1 MTVEGAEKLKK
12 ELTELKSKVRPKI
25 ILAIKE
31 AREKGDLKENAEYHA
46 AREQQ
51 SFTEGRIRDIESKI
65 SNAEIIDIK
74 KMPKTGKA
82 VFSSTVT
89 LINLEDN
96 KKVTYKIVGE
106 DEAELKEGKISILSP
121 LARSIIGK
129 EKGDL
134 IVLKTP
140 NSIFTNKARERYRAL
155 RSKTFLKL

>member
-1 MTVEGAEKLKK
+1 MEKEPITSSGLEKLKK

-74 KMPKTGKA
+74 KQPKTGKA

-134 IVLKTP
+134 IVLKLSLI
-140 NSIFTNKARERYRAL
+140 NI
-155 RSKTFLKL
+155 

>member
-1 MTVEGAEKLKK
+1 MNKIPMTVEGAEKLKK

-134 IVLKTP
+134 IALKTP
-140 NSIFTNKARERYRAL
+140 NSIIEYEISVVKYE
-155 RSKTFLKL
+155 

>member
-12 ELTELKSKVRPKI
+12 ELTELKSKARPKI

-134 IVLKTP
+134 IALKTP
-140 NSIFTNKARERYRAL
+140 NSIIEYEISVVKYE
-155 RSKTFLKL
+155 

>member
-12 ELTELKSKVRPKI
+12 ELTEHKSKVRPKI

-134 IVLKTP
+134 IALKTP
-140 NSIFTNKARERYRAL
+140 NSIIEYEISVVKYE
-155 RSKTFLKL
+155 

>member
-1 MTVEGAEKLKK
+1 MNKIPMTVEGAEKLKK

-140 NSIFTNKARERYRAL
+140 NSIIEYEISVVKYE
-155 RSKTFLKL
+155 

>member
-134 IVLKTP
+134 IALKTP
-140 NSIFTNKARERYRAL
+140 NSIIEYEISVVKHE
-155 RSKTFLKL
+155 